1 MGVLNQTYPTDLTDG
16 QWEHIK
22 ELLPAAKAR
31 ERPRELELRRVVD
44 AVFYLVVGGIQW
56 RLLPREYPR
65 WQSVYYFRRWRRDGT
80 WRRLHDTLRAQAR
93 RRAGRHKHPT
103 AGCLDSQTVRCS
115 AVAGVL
121 GYDAAKGATGRK
133 RHVLT
138 DTQGLLLAAVV
149 TAASVTDRRG
159 ARLLLGRLPAGC
171 KKLRRRYVDG
181 GYRGPIVE
189 GAAALLRIVL
199 EPVVRAA
206 TQAFV
211 VLRHRWVVER
221 TFAWLGMSRRLS
233 RDYERLTETSEA
245 LIYIAMTRLML
256 RRLSRS

>member
-1 MGVLNQTYPTDLTDG
+1 MPNQIYLTDLTDS

-22 ELLPAAKAR
+22 ELIPPAKPGG
-31 ERPRELELRRVVD
+31 RPRSLDMRAVVN
-44 AVFYLVVGGIQW
+44 AVIYLVVGGVQW
-56 RLLPREYPR
+56 RLLPKEYPR
-65 WQSVYYFRRWRRDGT
+65 WPSVYYYFRRWQRDGT
-80 WRRLHDTLRAQAR
+80 WRRLHDSLRAATR

-115 AVAGVL
+115 AVASER
-121 GYDAAKGATGRK
+121 GYDAAKGVTGRK

-138 DTQGLLLAAVV
+138 DTRGLLLAAVV
-149 TAASVTDRRG
+149 TAACVTDRAG
-159 ARLLLGRLPAGC
+159 ALLLLSRLPGGC
-171 KKLRRRYVDG
+171 KKLRRLYVDG

-189 GAAALLRIVL
+189 GAAALLRIAL

-211 VLRHRWVVER
+211 VLPRRWVVER

-233 RDYERLTETSEA
+233 RDYERLPQTSET
-245 LIYIAMTRLML
+245 LMYVAMSRLML
-256 RRLSRS
+256 RRLKPG

>member
-1 MGVLNQTYPTDLTDG
+1 VLNQIYPTDLTDS

-22 ELLPAAKAR
+22 DLLPPAMSR
-31 ERPRELELRRVVD
+31 GRPRELELRRVVN
-44 AVFYLVVGGIQW
+44 AIFYLVSGGIQW

-65 WQSVYYFRRWRRDGT
+65 WQSVYYYFRRWRRDGT
-80 WRRLHDTLRAQAR
+80 WRRLHDTLRARSR
-93 RRAGRHKHPT
+93 RLAGRHKHPT

-115 AVAGVL
+115 AVAGER
-121 GYDAAKGATGRK
+121 GYDAVKGATGRK

-138 DTQGLLLAAVV
+138 DTTGLVLATVV
-149 TAASVTDRRG
+149 TAASVTDRAG
-159 ARLLLGRLPAGC
+159 ALRLLRRLPGGC
-171 KKLRRRYVDG
+171 KKLRRLYVDG

-189 GAAALLRIVL
+189 SAAALLRVVVQA
-199 EPVVRAA
+199 VVRAR

-211 VLRHRWVVER
+211 VLPRRWVVER

-245 LIYIAMTRLML
+245 MIYIAMTRLML
-256 RRLSRS
+256 RRLNRS

>member
-1 MGVLNQTYPTDLTDG
+1 MSNQNYPTDLTDS

-22 ELLPAAKAR
+22 ELLPGAMPR
-31 ERPRELELRRVVD
+31 GRPRELDPRQVVN
-44 AVFYLVVGGIQW
+44 AIFYVVAGGIQW

-65 WQSVYYFRRWRRDGT
+65 WQSVYYYFRRWRGSGD
-80 WRRLHDTLRAQAR
+80 WRRIHDALRARTR
-93 RRAGRHKHPT
+93 RHAGRHKHPT

-115 AVAGVL
+115 AVAGER
-121 GYDAAKGATGRK
+121 GFDAAKAATGRK

-138 DTQGLLLAAVV
+138 DTTGLVLAALV
-149 TAASVTDRRG
+149 TAASVTDREG
-159 ARLLLGRLPAGC
+159 ARRLLGRLSGSC
-171 KKLRRRYVDG
+171 RKLRRLYVDG

-189 GAAALLRIVL
+189 AAAALLRIVVQA
-199 EPVVRAA
+199 VVR
-206 TQAFV
+206 TREQAFV
-211 VLRHRWVVER
+211 VLPRRWVVER

-245 LIYIAMTRLML
+245 MIYIAMTRLML

>member
-1 MGVLNQTYPTDLTDG
+1 VLNQIYPTDLTDG

-22 ELLPAAKAR
+22 DLLPPATSR
-31 ERPRELELRRVVD
+31 GRPRELEMRRVVN
-44 AVFYLVVGGIQW
+44 AIFYLVAGGIQW

-65 WQSVYYFRRWRRDGT
+65 WQSVYYYFRRWRRDGT
-80 WRRLHDTLRAQAR
+80 WRRLHDTLRAAAR
-93 RRAGRHKHPT
+93 RKAGRHKHPT

-115 AVAGVL
+115 AVASER

-138 DTQGLLLAAVV
+138 DTTGLLLSAAV
-149 TAASVTDRRG
+149 TAASVTDRAG
-159 ARLLLGRLPAGC
+159 ALALLSRLPGGC
-171 KKLRRRYVDG
+171 KKLRRLYVDG
-181 GYRGPIVE
+181 GYRGPVVE
-189 GAAALLRIVL
+189 RAAALLRIVVQA
-199 EPVVRAA
+199 VVRAA

-211 VLRHRWVVER
+211 VLPRRWVVER

-245 LIYIAMTRLML
+245 MIYIAMTRLML